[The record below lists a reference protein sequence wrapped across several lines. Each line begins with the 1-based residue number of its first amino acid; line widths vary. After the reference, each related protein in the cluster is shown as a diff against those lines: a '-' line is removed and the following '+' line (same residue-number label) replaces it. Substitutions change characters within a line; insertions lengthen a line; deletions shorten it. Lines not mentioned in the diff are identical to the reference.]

1 MSFMKFS
8 KRFKFRLALGIILLI
23 GLSQLTTS
31 CFQFRMNRSQV
42 KKYFQDQSLKP
53 TLDSYKVEDW
63 NIHYAEIGSDTLPMV
78 VFLHGAPGS
87 WSAFRDYFKDSTLYS
102 LAHLV
107 SVDRPGY
114 GYSNFG
120 RPETSLKN
128 QALLL
133 KPILKKNQSGK
144 PAILVGHSLGGPVAA
159 WMAIHNP
166 ILVGSVIMVAPSIAP
181 ELEPEEWYRLPL
193 YLPIIRWILPTTFDM
208 TNREIYHLKDEL
220 ESMLPSWKNI
230 QAYTTVIQGG
240 KDKLVHPGNADFA
253 KKMIVNAPVE
263 LIIDPEMGHFVPWT
277 HPNIIKETI
286 FKHLDLLKTKSL
298 TSYDPDP

>member
-1 MSFMKFS
+1 M
-8 KRFKFRLALGIILLI
+8 GVILLI

-31 CFQFRMNRSQV
+31 YFQFRMNRSEV

-53 TLDSYKVEDW
+53 TLDSYKVEGW

-87 WSAFRDYFKDSTLYS
+87 WSAFIDYFKDSTLYS
-102 LAHLV
+102 LVHLV

-133 KPILKKNQSGK
+133 KPILEKNRSGK
-144 PAILVGHSLGGPVAA
+144 PAIIVGHSLGGPVAA
-159 WMAIHNP
+159 HMAIDSP
-166 ILVGSVIMVAPSIAP
+166 ELVGCVIMLAPSIDP

-193 YLPIIRWILPTTFDM
+193 YLPIVRWILPTTFDM

-220 ESMLPSWKNI
+220 EYMLPLWKNI

-253 KKMIVNAPVE
+253 KKMIVNAPIE
-263 LIIDPEMGHFVPWT
+263 LVIDPEMGHFVLWT

-286 FKHLDLLKTKSL
+286 IKHIDLLMTKPI
-298 TSYDPDP
+298 TSIDQDP

>member
-1 MSFMKFS
+1 MKFS
-8 KRFKFRLALGIILLI
+8 KRLKFRLGFGVVLIIV
-23 GLSQLTTS
+23 LSQLTTS

-102 LAHLV
+102 LAQ
-107 SVDRPGY
+107 Y

-144 PAILVGHSLGGPVAA
+144 PAIIVGHSLGGPVAA
-159 WMAIHNP
+159 WMAIDSP
-166 ILVGSVIMVAPSIAP
+166 ALVGCIIMVAPSIAP

-253 KKMIVNAPVE
+253 KRMIVNAPVE
-263 LIIDPEMGHFVPWT
+263 LVIDPEMGHFVLWT

-286 FKHLDLLKTKSL
+286 IKHLDLLKTKSL

>member
-1 MSFMKFS
+1 MSFIKLSKKF
-8 KRFKFRLALGIILLI
+8 KLRLGLGFILLI

-42 KKYFQDQSLKP
+42 KKYFQGQSVKP

-78 VFLHGAPGS
+78 IFLHGAPGS

-107 SVDRPGY
+107 SIDRPGY

-120 RPETSLKN
+120 RSETSLKN

-133 KPILKKNQSGK
+133 QPILKKNQSGK
-144 PAILVGHSLGGPVAA
+144 PAIIVGHSLGGPVAA
-159 WMAIHNP
+159 RMAIDSP
-166 ILVGSVIMVAPSIAP
+166 ELVGCIIMVAPSIAP

-193 YLPIIRWILPTTFDM
+193 YLPIVRWILPTTFDM

-220 ESMLPSWKNI
+220 KSMLPAWKNI

-253 KKMIVNAPVE
+253 KRMIVNAPVE
-263 LIIDPEMGHFVPWT
+263 LVIDPEMGHFVPWT
-277 HPNIIKETI
+277 HPNIIKESI
-286 FKHLDLLKTKSL
+286 IKSLDLLNRKSL
-298 TSYDPDP
+298 TSFDHDP